1 MSRATSSASPLC
13 SLLTETNSPALELSS
28 FRWFPDTLLILQCL
42 QLVFLCLVLGFL
54 FLQTLMC
61 TLPYSLG
68 GASSL
73 CLVAHTLGELPL
85 FATPNHGLCFSSL
98 LTGGQLPFPSPPQTQ
113 GTTFPWKPGSLPLD
127 CYYSCHLFIGCQ
139 DFFLFAGNSHRF
151 TCWVISLG
159 PSRLVTY
166 SSSSLHTASSLV
178 CLYNLSSCKSS
189 STQLLCFLKY
199 NSDGITLL
207 LKSL

>member
-1 MSRATSSASPLC
+1 MSPTCL
-13 SLLTETNSPALELSS
+13 SLPCFGVSLPPNLNVHPALQP
-28 FRWFPDTLLILQCL
+28 RR
-42 QLVFLCLVLGFL
+42 GL
-54 FLQTLMC
+54 FSMFSG
-61 TLPYSLG
+61 P
-68 GASSL
+68 
-73 CLVAHTLGELPL
+73 HLGELPL

-98 LTGGQLPFPSPPQTQ
+98 LAGGQLPFPSPSQTQ

-127 CYYSCHLFIGCQ
+127 CYYSCHLFIGRQ
-139 DFFLFAGNSHRF
+139 DFFLFAGNSYRF
-151 TCWVISLG
+151 TCWVISPG

-166 SSSSLHTASSLV
+166 SSSSLYTASSLV